1 MRFANP
7 EFLLIIAVLL
17 PLIYWHLKREEK
29 KRTGLEYSDTELFS
43 NIQKSLRVQLRDLPK
58 YLRYAALVLLIMAF
72 ARPQSGEKS
81 EEVYN
86 QGIDIMLVLD
96 TSTSMRALDFA
107 PDNRFDMTK
116 KLAKEFVKG
125 RKYDRIGVVVFSAVA
140 FTQCPLTSD
149 HEAVM
154 NFIDQCDIGMTQT
167 DGTAIGSAI
176 ATATNR
182 LKNSPGKS
190 KVIILITDGRNNMG
204 EIDPLTASQAAAAL
218 GIKIYTIGAAK
229 KGESLYP
236 VDDPFFGRRYVK
248 VNDQDL
254 DEEALLKISDATGG
268 RYFHATDRETFANIF
283 KQIDLLEKVDIK
295 SIQFTRY
302 NELFGYFLWPAFF
315 LLILEIFNTN
325 VILRKL
331 P

>member
-7 EFLLIIAVLL
+7 EFLLLIVLL
-17 PLIYWHLKREEK
+17 AGLIFWQLKRPK
-29 KRTGLEYSDTELFS
+29 KRRAALEYSDTGLFS
-43 NIQKSLRVQLRDLPK
+43 GISPSVKTKLVRLPR
-58 YLRYAALVLLIMAF
+58 YLRYAVLILLILAF
-72 ARPQSGEKS
+72 ARPQAGEKS
-81 EEVYN
+81 EDIYN
-86 QGIDIMLVLD
+86 RGIDIMLILD
-96 TSTSMRALDFA
+96 TSTSMRAMDFE

-125 RKYDRIGVVVFSAVA
+125 REFDRIGVVVFSALA

-149 HEAVM
+149 HEAVL
-154 NFIDQCDIGMTQT
+154 NFIDESEIGMTQT

-182 LKNSPGKS
+182 LKGSPGKS

-204 EIDPLTASQAAAAL
+204 EIDPLTAAQAAAAL

-268 RYFHATDRETFANIF
+268 KYFHATDRQTFINIF
-283 KQIDLLEKVDIK
+283 KQIDSLEKVDIK
-295 SIQFTRY
+295 SIQFARY
-302 NELFGYFLWPAFF
+302 TELFGSFLWPGFI
-315 LLILEIFNTN
+315 LLMFEIFLANFW
-325 VILRKL
+325 LRKL

>member
-7 EFLLIIAVLL
+7 ELLLIIVFLA
-17 PLIYWHLKREEK
+17 PLIYWHFKRRQK
-29 KRTGLEYSDTELFS
+29 KKTGIEYSDTGLFQG
-43 NIQKSLRVQLRDLPK
+43 IKQPLKVQLKDVPK
-58 YLRYAALVLLIMAF
+58 LLRYAALVLLIIAF

-81 EEVYN
+81 EEIYN

-96 TSTSMRALDFA
+96 TSTSMRALDFE

-149 HEAVM
+149 HEAVL
-154 NFIDQCDIGMTQT
+154 NFIDQSEIGMTQT

-176 ATATNR
+176 ATAVNR
-182 LKNSPGKS
+182 LKDSPGKS

-204 EIDPLTASQAAAAL
+204 EIDPLTAAQAAAAL

-268 RYFHATDRETFANIF
+268 KYFHATDRETFINIF
-283 KQIDLLEKVDIK
+283 KQIDLMEKVDIK
-295 SIQFTRY
+295 SLQFTRY
-302 NELFGYFLWPAFF
+302 TELYGYFLWPGFI
-315 LLILEIFNTN
+315 LLIFEIVLSN
-325 VILRKL
+325 VFLRKL